1 MPDVS
6 VIIPVYNAE
15 KYLRECLDS
24 IKKQDCDFEAIIID
38 DGSLDSSSSI
48 CDEYA
53 VSDSRFKVFHCE
65 NSGPANARNLGLS
78 KAKGIWITFVDAD
91 DKIEPDY
98 LKVCLSQEY
107 KKADII
113 IANHSYLHGGNE
125 TPKHWPNAGEQINT
139 SKGLNTL
146 KLQTLNIYARN
157 PAQKISSTWGKFY
170 RRAIISK
177 SNLGFP
183 QNLTYYEDAIFM
195 WKCISYSTNI
205 FFATDVTPRYIY
217 REVSNSL
224 THLTDD
230 SIINRK
236 ILSYEYILEQL
247 YTPTSAI
254 SIESFFLD
262 QFYHLLKIILLSQP
276 SLASI
281 IRQIKALYK
290 MPLYKVILRRGILEG
305 LSKYK
310 YQRLPYFFFKFRFT
324 YLIATY
330 RFLWK

>member
-1 MPDVS
+1 MPKVS

-24 IKKQDCDFEAIIID
+24 IKKQDCDFEVILID
-38 DGSLDSSSSI
+38 DGSQDSSPSI

-78 KAKGIWITFVDAD
+78 NAKGLWITFVDAD
-91 DKIEPDY
+91 DKIEPNY

-113 IANHSYLHGGNE
+113 IANHSYLHGDTE
-125 TPKHWPNAGEQINT
+125 TPKHWPNAGEHINT
-139 SKGLNTL
+139 SNGLNAL

-170 RRAIISK
+170 RRALISK
-177 SNLGFP
+177 SNLYFP

-195 WKCISYSTNI
+195 WNCISYSTNVY
-205 FFATDVTPRYIY
+205 FATDVMPRYIY

-224 THLTDD
+224 THLTDY
-230 SIINRK
+230 SVINRK
-236 ILSYEYILEQL
+236 ILSYKYILEQL

-254 SIESFFLD
+254 SIEAFFLD
-262 QFYHLLKIILLSQP
+262 QFYHLLNIILVSQP
-276 SLASI
+276 SLACT
-281 IRQIKALYK
+281 IRQIKTLYK
-290 MPLYKVILRRGILEG
+290 MPQCNVILRREILEG

-310 YQRLPYFFFKFRFT
+310 YQRLPYLLFKFRFT